1 MLSEVPGASQSVCP
15 GSSPLPPHRHG
26 LREHSSSIMSIPCL
40 RSSKHHGG
48 FLRCWNRSGEWA
60 LLSCLG
66 QAPAPTP
73 AGVTRL
79 LSAQWGCDGW
89 GPSTGLGRCPV
100 SALDPIRPLPL
111 SLLPSHLCGSLTLF
125 PISLFLPLSFPF
137 LSSPTSTPVSLPQIP
152 FLPLSWPLTSTSN
165 SPVFFASFLFLQNS
179 FLPSHQERVKKN
191 HVKRF

>member
-1 MLSEVPGASQSVCP
+1 MLSEVPGASQSVCA
-15 GSSPLPPHRHG
+15 GSSPLPPHRQG

-66 QAPAPTP
+66 QAPAPAP
-73 AGVTRL
+73 VRVTL
-79 LSAQWGCDGW
+79 VLSAPWGCDGR
-89 GPSTGLGRCPV
+89 GPSTGLGRCRV

-111 SLLPSHLCGSLTLF
+111 SLLPSLISVVLSHSS
-125 PISLFLPLSFPF
+125 PSLFLPLSFPF
-137 LSSPTSTPVSLPQIP
+137 LSSPTSTPVSLPQVS

-165 SPVFFASFLFLQNS
+165 SQCSLRLSSSFRIVFCLLFRS
-179 FLPSHQERVKKN
+179 
-191 HVKRF
+191 